1 METQQSLFCHNWH
14 SWNDRQRNLSQWY
27 STTDRFQTYPF
38 TLHHCQIVTDCTT
51 QKELTIHKIHKGRYS
66 TPLENPDTSET
77 TQIILKSTQTTKK
90 EIAIKKERFFITNI
104 TKGHKLTDLTRPNV
118 LGKLTDL
125 TRPNVLGTTMSK
137 VATKSP
143 GRTRLW
149 KRLRAPSHN
158 TVENN
163 QLRYTVVFKGRTQC
177 IQDGY
182 QQHSG
187 TTRTRR
193 GS

>member
-1 METQQSLFCHNWH
+1 M
-14 SWNDRQRNLSQWY
+14 
-27 STTDRFQTYPF
+27 P
-38 TLHHCQIVTDCTT
+38 
-51 QKELTIHKIHKGRYS
+51 
-66 TPLENPDTSET
+66 PENPDTPET
-77 TQIILKSTQTTKK
+77 TRMILKSTQTTKK
-90 EIAIKKERFFITNI
+90 ETTTEKERFFIKNI
-104 TKGHKLTDLTRPNV
+104 IKEHKFIDLTRPN
-118 LGKLTDL
+118 K
-125 TRPNVLGTTMSK
+125 LGTTMSK

-158 TVENN
+158 TTEDN
-163 QLRYTVVFKGRTQC
+163 QLGYTVFFKGRTQC

-182 QQHSG
+182 QQHSR